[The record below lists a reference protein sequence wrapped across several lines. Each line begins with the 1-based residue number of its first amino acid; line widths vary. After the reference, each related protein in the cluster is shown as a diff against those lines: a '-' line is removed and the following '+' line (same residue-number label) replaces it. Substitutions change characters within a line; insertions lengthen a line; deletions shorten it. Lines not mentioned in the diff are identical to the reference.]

1 LAALAP
7 ELTRSDPEVKKRI
20 RVDMVNYKDQV
31 LQFMP
36 GRKAVDREKAFFV
49 IFSTMLGA
57 IEFARMMPDAAAR
70 QRVLTNTRDFL
81 LHSFDT
87 GERG

>member
-1 LAALAP
+1 
-7 ELTRSDPEVKKRI
+7 
-20 RVDMVNYKDQV
+20 
-31 LQFMP
+31 MP
-36 GRKAVDREKAFFV
+36 GRKPVDREKAFFV